1 MVGKVFAP
9 PLPSIGSAQQNVGQI
24 RVGMGS
30 LGTQAEFIPGVI
42 TIKYADFGAD
52 WRRYLIDI
60 SRHIHNV
67 AGHQLYLQRSEQET
81 EYSKE
86 LRIISDRPNQN
97 RQEFCNLPFLDG
109 TVEGHRIM
117 EGVEH
122 LYVPDFCYS
131 EQYGSTDPMYQMF
144 QRFETLKV
152 ITCRRGAAAEPEPIP
167 RSDYLVNGHLAPKV
181 PPEADVIKQKAF
193 FIASRVFGEKERAFC
208 LDAENMQFMAHYL
221 TNPPGPQENESVSL
235 VLNLPE
241 EAFGELPRRDD
252 ANYPWGPAR
261 VVLQQGLANLPV
273 HRNLAINRVRVL
285 RLREEI
291 NLGDDQ
297 VERVA
302 NFIANFLP
310 FFEHC
315 NFVDLTY
322 GGSEPLINALRT
334 KISENPQLQGRV
346 KVIDSGQN
354 NEAIKAVFRR
364 ELLARKLQ
372 LLPYRRELSFPTEEN
387 EVLKQLLGIVRRQG
401 NLPAETDP
409 VIDLLV
415 GIIERKPGYECFEL
429 DTSENRLRLK
439 VKQSPQGAAALDP
452 SLRLGFEQLLGKLL
466 STDGF
471 ELNPAGLVRVDESE
485 LSDIVRLFIGV
496 VERKPGFECFEFDM
510 TENHLSL
517 RLKQV
522 PSDGRVYTLDPSFQI
537 GLKCLLIKLISSEK
551 VAGIRPDTEN
561 APRIATLLIAVLLR
575 KQGHEHFSFQ
585 TDENFRLFLK
595 GTLAN
600 LSPSDLEETLKPGLS
615 VLIRYAVGSQ
625 GAGPAPLEAL
635 VVNLVS
641 SKIEDFARH
650 IGLHSDDWIG
660 RGERTLR
667 LAALRGLAKLLNSK
681 WSPEK
686 QMIKE
691 DRLHRFF
698 HTAFSVSV
706 DASLASL
713 RVSLSALVD
722 MKRLAS
728 VRVTGIELE
737 AVLRDLSRAAEN
749 NPEDFKSATFI
760 EVICKQPG
768 SNPKQELVRLVKA
781 IDALRGV
788 NIQGLEASQVRQKQL
803 GPIAEHPNVV
813 IFAEDDAT
821 RTKTQASIM
830 RNIVFGQIASPKDIA
845 YLMQNVKA
853 GAKISAKF
861 LLGGDATFTIA
872 KLITRLGLKAD
883 CLEISGMC
891 LDGTQVSFKDLVE
904 CLNQNHA
911 GACFPSVRFLRLID
925 FSEINPESIKAI
937 SGGYKLFPNLEIFDC
952 RGSTFNKLAEGSP
965 LEDSYLPNNV
975 AVVTD
980 SRESLEVINQKTV
993 AFMRKHESANRQVP
1007 HLVGSINLQLLD
1019 ECQFVSRGYAT
1030 LQSLTGDALTQRLG
1044 ELLNKYPN
1052 LHTFDIS
1059 GFNVYAKTLAAIIN
1073 ALPERNNECSLI
1085 LRDFGY
1091 AAGLRGDQFKK
1102 LLASVIQKGYRRLDL
1117 RSVEY
1122 GLRDLGY
1129 MLGVYKAQS
1138 DQITRPVGYIKGL
1151 MTKLM
1156 QIRDA
1161 DNDYTAWFS
1170 SRPLEAN
1177 GPTLRSWQ
1185 KKEVLSSAEN
1195 DADFI
1200 QGFYTTKNPMEI
1212 TFWTQSGAKKV
1223 YHVTMD
1229 NNRISE
1235 VIDGP
1240 TP

>member
-1 MVGKVFAP
+1 MVGKVFSP
-9 PLPSIGSAQQNVGQI
+9 PLPSIQAAQQNVGQI

-30 LGTQAEFIPGVI
+30 LGTQAEFVPGVI

-60 SRHIHNV
+60 SGHIHNV
-67 AGHQLYLQRSEQET
+67 AGHQLYLQRPEQET

-241 EAFGELPRRDD
+241 EAFRELPRRDD

-297 VERVA
+297 AERVA

-415 GIIERKPGYECFEL
+415 GIIERKAGYECFEL

-452 SLRLGFEQLLGKLL
+452 SLRLGLEQLLGKLL

-485 LSDIVRLFIGV
+485 LSDIVGLFIGV

-650 IGLHSDDWIG
+650 IGLHPEDWIDRAERALRLKG
-660 RGERTLR
+660 LSERTLS
-667 LAALRGLAKLLNSK
+667 ATKPWFGKHHVQ
-681 WSPEK
+681 E
-686 QMIKE
+686 
-691 DRLHRFF
+691 FF
-698 HTAFSVSV
+698 RTAFPVSV
-706 DASLASL
+706 GASLDSLTTSL
-713 RVSLSALVD
+713 RSLVD
-722 MKRLAS
+722 MRRLAS

-737 AVLRDLSRAAEN
+737 AVLRDLSRAAESN
-749 NPEDFKSATFI
+749 SEDFKSATFI

-768 SNPKQELVRLVKA
+768 NNPKQELARLVGA

-788 NIQGLEASQVRQKQL
+788 NIQGLKTSQVQQKQL
-803 GPIAEHPNVV
+803 GPIADHPNVV
-813 IFAEDDAT
+813 IFAGDNAT
-821 RTKTQASIM
+821 RTKTKASVM
-830 RNIVFGQIASPKDIA
+830 RNIVFGQISSPKDIA

-883 CLEISGMC
+883 YLEISGKC

-904 CLNQNHA
+904 SLNQNHA

-925 FSEINPESIKAI
+925 FSEIDPGSIKAI

-980 SRESLEVINQKTV
+980 SKESLEVINRKAA
-993 AFMRKHESANRQVP
+993 AFLRKLPSANRQVP
-1007 HLVGSINLQLLD
+1007 HLVGSVNLRLLD
-1019 ECQFVSRGYAT
+1019 AYQFVDRGYAT
-1030 LQSLTGDALTQRLG
+1030 LQSLTGDALTQRLSG
-1044 ELLNKYPN
+1044 LLNNYPN
-1052 LHTFDIS
+1052 LHTLDLS
-1059 GFNVYAKTLAAIIN
+1059 GFNVYAKTLAPIIN
-1073 ALPERNNECSLI
+1073 ALPERNDECSLI
-1085 LRDFGY
+1085 VRDFGY
-1091 AAGLRGDQFKK
+1091 AAGLQGDQFKK

-1117 RSVEY
+1117 RSVDY

-1129 MLGVYKAQS
+1129 MLGVYKAKS
-1138 DQITRPVGYIKGL
+1138 DQIARPEGYIKGL

-1156 QIRDA
+1156 QIYHLSDKEYA
-1161 DNDYTAWFS
+1161 IWFS
-1170 SRPLEAN
+1170 ARPLEASYN
-1177 GPTLRSWQ
+1177 WTSWQ
-1185 KKEVLSSAEN
+1185 NKEGLSSAGD

-1200 QGFYTTKNPMEI
+1200 QGSYTTKNPKEI
-1212 TFWTQSGAKKV
+1212 TFWSQSGAKKV

-1229 NNRISE
+1229 NNSISE
-1235 VIDGP
+1235 VRDGP
-1240 TP
+1240 APQD